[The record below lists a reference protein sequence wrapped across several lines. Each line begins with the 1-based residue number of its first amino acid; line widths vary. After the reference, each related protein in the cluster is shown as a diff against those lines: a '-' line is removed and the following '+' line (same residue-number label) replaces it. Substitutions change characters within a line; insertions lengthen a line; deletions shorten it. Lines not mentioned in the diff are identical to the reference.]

1 MIVLSLTFNSLVQS
15 TIKSLFHQ
23 TVQPDVIQV
32 FYTSDDDVQDIN
44 IELQLVN
51 IHKIPLYFK
60 LKPSIQTYKNVDI
73 LVLDNIEY
81 ETTFLEMFLKHSEI
95 SILKERVPLGTD
107 IKILQ
112 YEMYAEDRCST
123 EIDLIQL
130 LQQVDTN
137 CILLNME
144 KDTIRY
150 SSCIEEFKKISLKTF
165 VHLKATYWKETAKLL
180 GDLKYILD
188 FLKTDSSSLT
198 VNSFSEFSD
207 SNIVIQDGPLACY
220 CAHMRALIYGYI
232 NFKEYTIIMEDDIF
246 ISNTKKIE
254 EYIQQVPDDWD
265 IICLNAMP
273 INERYMEPFYKFKS
287 TFHSLHFYIIKN
299 KCLPIVFKNMYPVVD
314 QIDVLIANLH
324 DRLNIYNIVDTV
336 YQKNYSTN
344 TQNNLH
350 VIFNSPNYQP
360 IRDYIKEFEDEL
372 LDYINTKLFANNTSS
387 IKDSIMFDVVYNYII
402 NQEVTEMGVTSPLVN
417 NTVLYKKLYIF
428 LNSCVKGIHLDETV
442 SMLLNS
448 IHNIINCFTL
458 NEEAY
463 SYGSTSSV
471 YKCGGTIKKVYNDIL
486 RWSYKDH
493 DDIKKIFDKEV
504 FILQRLNRIKT
515 LDEKSFTMEYL
526 GESLYTNFH
535 LPKNWKEQMKTIFE
549 EFTTCGIEYPEF
561 NIKNIV
567 VLNGT
572 LSFIDFGLARISE
585 TADNVYNC
593 FVFIKLLEMLIQHDM
608 YTKDVYM
615 TFINNLKIAG
625 TYPNNIY

>member
-1 MIVLSLTFNSLVQS
+1 MN
-15 TIKSLFHQ
+15 
-23 TVQPDVIQV
+23 
-32 FYTSDDDVQDIN
+32 
-44 IELQLVN
+44 
-51 IHKIPLYFK
+51 YF
-60 LKPSIQTYKNVDI
+60 
-73 LVLDNIEY
+73 
-81 ETTFLEMFLKHSEI
+81 
-95 SILKERVPLGTD
+95 
-107 IKILQ
+107 
-112 YEMYAEDRCST
+112 
-123 EIDLIQL
+123 
-130 LQQVDTN
+130 
-137 CILLNME
+137 
-144 KDTIRY
+144 
-150 SSCIEEFKKISLKTF
+150 
-165 VHLKATYWKETAKLL
+165 
-180 GDLKYILD
+180 
-188 FLKTDSSSLT
+188 
-198 VNSFSEFSD
+198 
-207 SNIVIQDGPLACY
+207 
-220 CAHMRALIYGYI
+220 
-232 NFKEYTIIMEDDIF
+232 
-246 ISNTKKIE
+246 
-254 EYIQQVPDDWD
+254 
-265 IICLNAMP
+265 
-273 INERYMEPFYKFKS
+273 
-287 TFHSLHFYIIKN
+287 
-299 KCLPIVFKNMYPVVD
+299 
-314 QIDVLIANLH
+314 
-324 DRLNIYNIVDTV
+324 
-336 YQKNYSTN
+336 
-344 TQNNLH
+344 
-350 VIFNSPNYQP
+350 
-360 IRDYIKEFEDEL
+360 
-372 LDYINTKLFANNTSS
+372 INTKLFANNTSS
-387 IKDSIMFDVVYNYII
+387 IKDSIMFDVIYNYII

-471 YKCGGTIKKVYNDIL
+471 YKCGGTIKKVYNDTL

>member
-314 QIDVLIANLH
+314 QIDVLIANLY

>member
-387 IKDSIMFDVVYNYII
+387 IKDSIMFDVIYNYII

-471 YKCGGTIKKVYNDIL
+471 YKCGGTIKKVYNDTL